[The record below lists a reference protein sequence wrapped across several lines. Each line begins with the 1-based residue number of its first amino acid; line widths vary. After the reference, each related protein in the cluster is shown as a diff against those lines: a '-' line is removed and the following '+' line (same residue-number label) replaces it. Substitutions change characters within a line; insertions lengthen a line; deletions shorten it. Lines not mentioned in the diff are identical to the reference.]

1 MSIVVYRAREVVT
14 LDPSCPRGEAVA
26 VREGRILHV
35 GSNAEVVDALRDQDF
50 TVDTRYAEHVIVP
63 GFIEAHGHLFS
74 DGALGQLV
82 WTGFD
87 DRPRPDSSVALGC
100 QTLEDVI
107 SRLRER
113 ARVSDAVVVGYGFDP
128 VFHDG
133 RALRR
138 EDLDR
143 VSTTQGVVVVNASG
157 HLAYANS
164 EQMRRCNVTASS
176 DVKGVIKDADGV
188 PTGEFHETAMA
199 LVLDEHSVIAG
210 DPERAVRDGGELL
223 RQVGVTTASDM
234 ALFAAGDAFE
244 TYTRVANEA
253 GFPVRVCYSPSLGD
267 MARRFGADDLFSHLS
282 ALRQRS
288 TARFQMGP
296 LKLITDGS
304 IQGYTGK
311 LKWPGY
317 CADDDHGFLILDEDA
332 IVERMQPYHDAGF
345 QFALHTNGDEST
357 EVALRAIG
365 RVLARSP
372 RLDHRH
378 RLEHCQMASRAMLRT
393 MATLGV
399 GANFFS
405 NHIYYWGD
413 IHRTRTMGPDKA
425 RRMNPA
431 RSALAARIT
440 ISLHSDHPVTPVNPL
455 FTMWCAVNRRTRSGH
470 QLGVEEC
477 LTPLEAL
484 EAVTLGS
491 AYLLHRD
498 NELGSIEVGKYAD
511 FTVLS
516 QNPLEVDP
524 LMIKDIR
531 VIDSVLEGEPV
542 GPGPHEA
549 R

>member
-1 MSIVVYRAREVVT
+1 MSTVIFEAREIVT
-14 LDPSCPRGEAVA
+14 LDRSCPRAGAVA
-26 VREGRILHV
+26 VRDGRILHV
-35 GSNAEVVDALRDQDF
+35 GSMSEVLEALRDQEF
-50 TVDTRYAEHVIVP
+50 FVDTRYKEHVIVP

-87 DRPRPDSSVALGC
+87 DRPRPDSSVSLGC
-100 QTLEDVI
+100 RDLQDVI
-107 SRLRER
+107 ARLAER
-113 ARVSDAVVVGYGFDP
+113 ARISDAVVVGYGFDP

-138 EDLDR
+138 DDLDR
-143 VSTTQGVVVVNASG
+143 VSTSQGVVVINASG

-164 EQMRRCNVTASS
+164 EQMRRCGVTEST

-199 LVLDEHSVIAG
+199 LVLDEHSIIAG

-223 RQVGVTTASDM
+223 RRVGVTSGSDM
-234 ALFAAGDAFE
+234 ALFAAGEAFE
-244 TYTRVANEA
+244 TYATVANEA
-253 GFPVRVCYSPSLGD
+253 GFPVRVFYSPSLSD
-267 MARRFGADDLFSHLS
+267 MARRFSADDLFTLLTT
-282 ALRQRS
+282 LRVAS
-288 TARFQMGP
+288 TAKFAMGP

-304 IQGYTGK
+304 IQGFTGK

-317 CADDDHGFLILDEDA
+317 CGGEDHGFLILDEDTV
-332 IVERMQPYHDAGF
+332 VERMQPYHDAGF
-345 QFALHTNGDEST
+345 QFALHTNGDEAT

-365 RVLARSP
+365 RVLANTP

-378 RLEHCQMASRAMLRT
+378 RLEHCQMATRSMLRT
-393 MATLGV
+393 MATLAV
-399 GANFFS
+399 GANLFS

-413 IHRTRTMGPDKA
+413 IHRSKTMGPDKA
-425 RRMNPA
+425 RRMNAA
-431 RSALAARIT
+431 RSALAEGVA

-470 QLGVEEC
+470 VLGEEER
-477 LTPLEAL
+477 LTPSQAL

-491 AYLLHRD
+491 AYLLHQD
-498 NELGSIEVGKYAD
+498 HELGSIEVGKHAD

-516 QNPLEVDP
+516 ENPLEVEP
-524 LMIKDIR
+524 MMIKDIG
-531 VIDSVLEGEPV
+531 VIGTVVGGEPV
-542 GPGPHEA
+542 E
-549 R
+549 